1 MKNFAKLDS
10 ENKIITVNVVNESE
24 APTEEDGISFLKTLF
39 GEDSEWVQSGIESR
53 GDAIIGETYSVENN
67 LFSSPPMLEGPL
79 DQ

>member
-1 MKNFAKLDS
+1 MKYFAKLDS

-39 GEDSEWVQSGIESR
+39 GEDSKWVQSGIESR
-53 GDAIIGETYSVENN
+53 GNAIVGETYSVENN
-67 LFSSPPMLEGPL
+67 LFSFPPMLEGPT